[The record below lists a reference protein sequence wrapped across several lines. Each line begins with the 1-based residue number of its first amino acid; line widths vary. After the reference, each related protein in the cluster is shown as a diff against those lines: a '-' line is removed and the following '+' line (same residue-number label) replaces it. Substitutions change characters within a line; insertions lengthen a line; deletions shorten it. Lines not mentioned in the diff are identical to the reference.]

1 VVVIESRSGLLHARL
16 KAALAGA
23 NEDERHSSAN
33 QHQLDMP
40 TRKQAARQGSQ
51 GK

>member
-16 KAALAGA
+16 KAAFAGA
-23 NEDERHSSAN
+23 NEDERHSTAN
-33 QHQLDMP
+33 QHQLDML

-51 GK
+51 AQ